1 MEKKTF
7 SGTTKEEALSK
18 AKEHFNASEEE
29 LFYRIV
35 SRRDNNIELDVFT
48 KEEINLFL
56 KDFVKELLYKMN
68 IEGNF
73 EVLSI
78 DKGSKITIYSNNDSI
93 LIGKNGKTI
102 EAITIILRQIID
114 VKYGLRFNVLV
125 DVSDYRR
132 RKDKHIEQAALDTA
146 REVFKTNIEVHLEA
160 MNSYQRRLVHTV
172 LTDNKFVYT
181 TSEGE
186 EPNRH
191 VVIKPKEEE

>member
-18 AKEHFNASEEE
+18 AKEEFNASEEE

-56 KDFVKELLYKMN
+56 KDFVKELLNKMN